1 MIRLHL
7 KKQICMEGGYM
18 LNMSDIFFGVVTL
31 MGGLF
36 GIMLSFY
43 MVLCFIQWISDVID
57 EKRWLIWKEFFNYD
71 S

>member
-1 MIRLHL
+1 MMRLHL
-7 KKQICMEGGYM
+7 KKQICMEGGCM
-18 LNMSDIFFGVVTL
+18 LNWSDIFIGVVML

-43 MVLCFIQWISDVID
+43 LLLCFIQWIGDVVD
-57 EKRWLIWKEFFNYD
+57 EKRWNEWMEWFRYD

>member
-7 KKQICMEGGYM
+7 KKQICMGGGYM
-18 LNMSDIFFGVVTL
+18 LNSGEMILGILYL

-43 MVLCFIQWISDVID
+43 MLLIFIQWISDVID
-57 EKRWLIWKEFFNYD
+57 EKRWRDWRYWIE

>member
-18 LNMSDIFFGVVTL
+18 PDNMLLGVL
-31 MGGLF
+31 YIMGGLF

-43 MVLCFIQWISDVID
+43 LALCFIQWISDVIE
-57 EKRWLIWKEFFNYD
+57 EKRWRGLW
-71 S
+71 

>member
-7 KKQICMEGGYM
+7 KKQICMEGGCMFDSWNLLLGILY
-18 LNMSDIFFGVVTL
+18 L

-36 GIMLSFY
+36 GMMMSFY
-43 MVLCFIQWISDVID
+43 IVLCFIQWIGNVID
-57 EKRWLIWKEFFNYD
+57 EKRWLVWMEWFRYD

>member
-1 MIRLHL
+1 MG
-7 KKQICMEGGYM
+7 GGYM
-18 LNMSDIFFGVVTL
+18 FNMSDIFFGVVTL

-43 MVLCFIQWISDVID
+43 MVLCFIQWISDVVD
-57 EKRWLIWKEFFNYD
+57 EKRWEIWKEWFRYD